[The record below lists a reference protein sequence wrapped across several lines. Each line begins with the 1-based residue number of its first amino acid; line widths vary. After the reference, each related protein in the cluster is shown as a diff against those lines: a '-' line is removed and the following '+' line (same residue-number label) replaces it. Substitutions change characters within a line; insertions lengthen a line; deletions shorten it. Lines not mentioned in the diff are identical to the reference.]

1 MSRQRSILVLILV
14 PAVVSLAVTLL
25 VLSLWSRQQA
35 PNYITLPTT
44 SGTALIPPRTTQA
57 EGEGEVGSQAAE
69 GEAGGEESGSEGACE
84 NPVHSVASGESLSII
99 SEQYDISIDDIIA
112 VNTMIDPAFNP
123 SLLSIGQQIVIPVCG
138 VPTPTP
144 APTMT
149 STIVPTRNVPAPI
162 PTATEL
168 PPGVVR
174 VQVARVLNPGDVT
187 NEAVEILNE
196 GTSVARLEGWTMV
209 NERTGEEFAF
219 PALNLFPQGAVTVYT
234 GAGEDTAIDIYWG
247 RDAAVWE
254 IGDIVR
260 LFDADGELQAEYEI
274 ADE

>member
-57 EGEGEVGSQAAE
+57 AEGDVGSQAA
-69 GEAGGEESGSEGACE
+69 GEEVSGEEPGSEGACE
-84 NPVHSVASGESLSII
+84 NPVHSVASGESLSAI
-99 SEQYDISIDDIIA
+99 SELYDISMDDIIA

-123 SLLSIGQQIVIPVCG
+123 NLLSIGQQIVIPVCG

-149 STIVPTRNVPAPI
+149 STTVPTRIIPAPI
-162 PTATEL
+162 PTSTAL

-174 VQVARVLNPGDVT
+174 VQVARVRNPGDVT
-187 NEAVEILNE
+187 SEAVEIINE

-209 NERTGEEFAF
+209 NERSGEEFAF
-219 PALNLFPQGAVTVYT
+219 PALNLFPQGAVTLHT

-254 IGDIVR
+254 IGDIVQ
-260 LFDADGELQAEYEI
+260 LLDADGELQAEYEI